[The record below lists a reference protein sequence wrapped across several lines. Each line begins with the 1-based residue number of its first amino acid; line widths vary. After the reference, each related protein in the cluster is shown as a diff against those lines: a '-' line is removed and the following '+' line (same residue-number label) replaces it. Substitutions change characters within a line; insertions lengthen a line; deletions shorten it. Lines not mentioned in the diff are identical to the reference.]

1 MSLRSLFSPTDPDLF
16 PRPLKGAHH
25 CAPVQERAY
34 RFLDAAV
41 SAWTEA
47 CALALPVECAACGA
61 EDEELC
67 AKCRQQIRRQTR
79 TPFRAEGDAA
89 ALIGFDGAVLLPVT
103 AAGIYRDELAQ
114 SILAFKRLGQR
125 RLRGELATAL
135 GRAIAAGIPAGAPI
149 SLVPVPSSPAAYRR
163 RGFNPV
169 WLLLSG
175 LHSRLGPFITVRDL
189 LQVRTTARLGRS
201 SGAGGQKGLGRGD
214 RASRVKNSM
223 AARPLCRAGIAG
235 RHFVLVDDVL
245 TTGATLAEAARA
257 LNAAGG
263 VVRGGIVLASARPPQ
278 GVAESLQR
286 MGNLKLSLPEEEHDL
301 EKNKPG
307 KGE

>member
-1 MSLRSLFSPTDPDLF
+1 MPIRSPFSPTDPDLF
-16 PRPLKGAHH
+16 PRPLNGAHH
-25 CAPVQERAY
+25 RAPVQERAY

-41 SAWTEA
+41 SAWTEV

-61 EDEELC
+61 EDEALC
-67 AKCRQQIRRQTR
+67 ARCRQLIRQQTR
-79 TPFRAEGDAA
+79 IPFRAEGDAA

-103 AAGIYRDELAQ
+103 AAGVYRDELAQ

-125 RLRGELATAL
+125 RLRGELGSAL
-135 GRAIAAGIPAGAPI
+135 GRAVAAGIPSGVPI

-169 WLLLSG
+169 QLLLSG
-175 LHSRLGPFITVRDL
+175 LNCRLGPFISVQNL
-189 LQVRTTARLGRS
+189 LRVRTGPTLGRS
-201 SGAGGQKGLGRGD
+201 SGANGQKGLGRGD

-223 AARPLCRAGIAG
+223 AARPLYRATIAG
-235 RHFVLVDDVL
+235 RHIVLVDDVL

-263 VVRGGIVLASARPPQ
+263 IVRGAIVLASARPPQ
-278 GVAESLQR
+278 GAAETVQR
-286 MGNLKLSLPEEEHDL
+286 LGDLKLSLPDQEHDL

-307 KGE
+307 KRE